1 MDGGVTQNEASPS
14 LGAEPPLYIK
24 KVDKGDIDSP
34 MTDPQKWLIDIDS
47 TAAALPCAQFR
58 LIHLMSASRQE
69 QVLHH
74 S

>member
-1 MDGGVTQNEASPS
+1 
-14 LGAEPPLYIK
+14 
-24 KVDKGDIDSP
+24 

-74 S
+74 SWYI